1 MQTKQLVDNQAEWRK
16 NSSERISPG
25 FQRCAM
31 SSTAPPAGGT
41 EGLLRTSCCYIT
53 YELATRS
60 CPSSLQIKA
69 ARCSTSRSVHSSR
82 ASGHTVPSQPRLW
95 SHLQLPLRAGRPPSL
110 PTWPCP
116 GVDSSRGVGLQP
128 PLAVSSRGPLSP
140 YLAPSEDKEQDG
152 RRGSTGNVNTQP
164 FGAASRRGRPP
175 LPRPAF

>member
-69 ARCSTSRSVHSSR
+69 ARRSTLTVSS
-82 ASGHTVPSQPRLW
+82 
-95 SHLQLPLRAGRPPSL
+95 QLPGVWAHGAVTATAVVSPAASPAGGPAAEFAHVAVS
-110 PTWPCP
+110 W
-116 GVDSSRGVGLQP
+116 SRLLEGVGLQP

-140 YLAPSEDKEQDG
+140 YLAPSEDEEQDG